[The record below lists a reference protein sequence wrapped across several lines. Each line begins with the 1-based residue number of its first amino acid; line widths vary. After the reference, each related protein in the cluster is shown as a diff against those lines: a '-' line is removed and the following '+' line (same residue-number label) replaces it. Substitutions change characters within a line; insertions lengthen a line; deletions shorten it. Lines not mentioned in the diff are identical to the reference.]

1 MRRGREGV
9 RDRWGREGGRESEA
23 GGGREGRE
31 GETGGRGEGRES
43 EAGEGGR
50 EEGRGERERE
60 RERERGWNDVAAT
73 SLPRGLSA
81 AGLFYE
87 THMWTF

>member
-1 MRRGREGV
+1 MRR
-9 RDRWGREGGRESEA
+9 A
-23 GGGREGRE
+23 G
-31 GETGGRGEGRES
+31 
-43 EAGEGGR
+43 
-50 EEGRGERERE
+50 EGRGERERE

-81 AGLFYE
+81 AGLFCE